1 MLTVHRSAAENV
13 VFGFTNTR
21 ISNYTPGDT
30 FGPLK
35 ALLSQHSDV
44 GLRLTAKT
52 TYCFDSEAFRYLAAL
67 KKGVPLPNK
76 PDFDRSWQHSREETL
91 RLIEHLKSSPP
102 HSVKNT
108 ISLNRARQL
117 ILELTKPMADVS
129 QMIRVNLARCEDQ
142 KAELEN
148 LRLSGEDLRRR
159 LNLERTQFRAI
170 PLTNPRTVCKNES
183 CIEVHDDGTGTGTV
197 VTNYKTH
204 CHAVCS
210 LQNVQIERVADPG
223 LIHCWAMNDS
233 GTCNGCKHHWMEHMH
248 VIVELEEYIA
258 TILDPQIEK
267 QLASHADDTTL
278 RTTAIH
284 QINKEVE
291 EYQVEH
297 EKIRQTAV
305 EFGLFLKE
313 HSITAYND
321 ATLAYLDML
330 IKDEETKIHAARKS
344 RLLALGNERRL
355 ANLQEDRRR
364 HEELVKT
371 LAATMGRRG
380 GGRAVMDQADVDR
393 RIQELFNL
401 KHFGRQLRDVKNILV
416 AAHNATYR
424 ERPYRVRMGG
434 GVGIRAGGSTVR
446 GVGPTFNKNRNVQ
459 SSRAPWQG
467 GDGLFSA
474 LKSLV
479 IS

>member
-1 MLTVHRSAAENV
+1 MLIVHRSAADNV

-44 GLRLTAKT
+44 GLRLTTNT

-67 KKGVPLPNK
+67 KSGVAPPNK
-76 PDFDRSWQHSREETL
+76 LDFDRSWQHSREETL
-91 RLIEHLKSSPP
+91 RLVQHFKSRPP
-102 HSVKNT
+102 HRVKNT
-108 ISLNRARQL
+108 VSLNRARQL

-129 QMIRVNLARCEDQ
+129 QMIRVNMARCEDQ
-142 KAELEN
+142 KTELEN

-170 PLTNPRTVCKNES
+170 PLNNPRTVCKNEA

-204 CHAVCS
+204 CHKRCS

-223 LIHCWAMNDS
+223 LIHCYAMDDTSN
-233 GTCNGCKHHWMEHMH
+233 CKFCKHHWMEHMH
-248 VIVELEEYIA
+248 VLVELEEYTA
-258 TILDPQIEK
+258 TVLDPQIEK

-284 QINKEVE
+284 QINRDVA
-291 EYQVEH
+291 EYRAEH

-330 IKDEETKIHAARKS
+330 IKDEETKIHAAKKS
-344 RLLALGNERRL
+344 RLSALGNERRL

-371 LAATMGRRG
+371 LEATMSRRG
-380 GGRAVMDQADVDR
+380 GVRAVMDQADVDR
-393 RIQELFNL
+393 RIQELFSL
-401 KHFGRQLRDVKNILV
+401 RHFGRQLQDVKNILV
-416 AAHNATYR
+416 TAHNATYR

-434 GVGIRAGGSTVR
+434 GVGSRAGWSTQAVR
-446 GVGPTFNKNRNVQ
+446 GVEPTFTKSRNT
-459 SSRAPWQG
+459 APRQG
-467 GDGLFSA
+467 AEGLISA
-474 LKSLV
+474 LRTLV
-479 IS
+479 FS